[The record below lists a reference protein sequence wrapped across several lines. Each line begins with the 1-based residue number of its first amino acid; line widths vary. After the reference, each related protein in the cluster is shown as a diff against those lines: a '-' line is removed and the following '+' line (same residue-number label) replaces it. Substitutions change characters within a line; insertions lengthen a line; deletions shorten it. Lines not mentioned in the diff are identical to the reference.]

1 MNDGS
6 GGTGSIFRRDHNR
19 DLKSKKEKIDRRSQP
34 AMSQSN
40 GLRDTRGEGNLLDL
54 LSRIIIVI

>member
-19 DLKSKKEKIDRRSQP
+19 DLKSKEEKIDWRSR
-34 AMSQSN
+34 
-40 GLRDTRGEGNLLDL
+40 LRFTMGDAGTDG
-54 LSRIIIVI
+54 SSVVIIIVI